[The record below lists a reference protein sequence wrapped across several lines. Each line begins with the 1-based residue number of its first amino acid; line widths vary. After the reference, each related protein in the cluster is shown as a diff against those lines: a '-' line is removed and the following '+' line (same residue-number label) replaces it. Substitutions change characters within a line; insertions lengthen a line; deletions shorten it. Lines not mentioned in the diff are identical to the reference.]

1 MLICNIYICTF
12 RIAYRCG
19 EEYMKFEQDPCK
31 GFQCVIASWCSKVNS
46 IPDLRKRLMN
56 MINLNMC
63 LLLPALYGV
72 EIV

>member
-1 MLICNIYICTF
+1 
-12 RIAYRCG
+12 
-19 EEYMKFEQDPCK
+19 MKCEQDPCK